1 MLHSVFHVFL
11 YPQIADFGMCRENM
25 RPGATT
31 TTFCGTPDYIAPEII
46 LCHPYDKSV
55 DWWSFGVLVFEM
67 IAGTPPFDGEEEEE
81 LYQNII
87 SAPVRRSRH
96 LTGDAQSAVHGVKGI
111 FFFFLST
118 NNR

>member
-1 MLHSVFHVFL
+1 
-11 YPQIADFGMCRENM
+11 MCREDM

-67 IAGTPPFDGEEEEE
+67 IAGTPPFDGDEEEE

-96 LTGDAQSAVHGVKGI
+96 LTGDAQSAVHGVTIKFCCKVYKKTPTNFLI
-111 FFFFLST
+111 FFAV
-118 NNR
+118 RYPVYDA